1 MTTRKTTYI
10 NSPIQLTESQL
21 RKLKLNEPCIVR
33 IDPSKKANYHLLL
46 TQTQVNQLNN
56 AKSAGTSKDLK
67 ISKTQLE
74 KNGGFIITIPT
85 LLAGIGAAASM
96 AGAAGGIAKAVNDKK
111 HKMIKWNLKQNGI
124 IKKWKICCKQAQERA
139 PIYPEKMLKVFF
151 YPGEI
156 EAWFI

>member
-1 MTTRKTTYI
+1 MTTRKTTYV
-10 NSPIQLTESQL
+10 NSPIHLTESQL

-33 IDPSKKANYHLLL
+33 IDPSKKANHHLLL

-111 HKMIKWNLKQNGI
+111 HNDQMESEAKRHNKKVENLLLANTNTGKGAYLPR
-124 IKKWKICCKQAQERA
+124 KTAKG
-139 PIYPEKMLKVFF
+139 VFL
-151 YPGEI
+151 PRRN
-156 EAWFI
+156 

>member
-1 MTTRKTTYI
+1 MTTQKTTYI
-10 NSPIQLTESQL
+10 NSPIHLTESQL

-33 IDPSKKANYHLLL
+33 IDPSKKANHHLLL
-46 TQTQVNQLNN
+46 THTQVNQLNN

-67 ISKTQLE
+67 ISKTQLD

-111 HKMIKWNLKQNGI
+111 HNDKMESEAKRHNKKVENLLLASSGKGVYLP
-124 IKKWKICCKQAQERA
+124 KKSAKG
-139 PIYPEKMLKVFF
+139 VFL
-151 YPGEI
+151 PRRN
-156 EAWFI
+156 